1 VTGAAVGRGG
11 TSTWAAYYGK
21 ETELDYDVA
30 ILGAGVAGLAAGRT
44 LAAAGLRIAII
55 EARSRVGGRIF
66 TMHPT
71 TAGSAGPPV
80 ELGAEFIHGLPA
92 ESWELLREALLDTY
106 ELDGATLC
114 SVDGI
119 LQRHDEQREGG
130 ISILE
135 QMTQWL
141 AAQPPGRDMSFADYL
156 PLTDAS
162 PAARARAVEY
172 VEGFN
177 AADSTVIG
185 IAALARQQQAED
197 QIDSDRLFR
206 VLRGYDALPK
216 FLSQQLVAAGG
227 TVLLDSV
234 AQRIDW
240 QRGAVTVSGMR
251 DGNEAFSLS
260 AKRALISVPLGILQA
275 GTIEFA
281 PAPGNILTHARR
293 LKMGPVLRITLIFRK
308 RFWAKL
314 YVPEAPSEVQAGL
327 ERLSFLFT
335 HGASPPTW
343 WTPMPHTE
351 AMITAW
357 VAGPRALLMEQMRKA
372 AGNADALVEMC
383 LTTLANAFDLP
394 LLRLQKQLL
403 SWHTHDWQA
412 DPYALGAYSYA
423 PAGAVDASAMM
434 TEPVEG
440 TLYFAGEHT
449 DISGHW
455 GTVHGALRSGLRAAA
470 QLRDGIS

>member
-1 VTGAAVGRGG
+1 VTGASVGRGG
-11 TSTWAAYYGK
+11 ESAWAAYY
-21 ETELDYDVA
+21 EQESELDYDVA
-30 ILGAGVAGLAAGRT
+30 ILGAGVAGLAAGGT
-44 LAAAGLRIAII
+44 LAAAGLRIAVI
-55 EARSRVGGRIF
+55 EARDRVGGRIF
-66 TMHPT
+66 TMHPA
-71 TAGSAGPPV
+71 TAGTAGPPV
-80 ELGAEFIHGLPA
+80 ELGAEFIHGLPQ
-92 ESWELLREALLDTY
+92 ETWKLLREAQLDTY

-130 ISILE
+130 IGILE

-141 AAQPPGRDMSFADYL
+141 AAQAPGRDMSFAEYL
-156 PLTDAS
+156 PLTDTS
-162 PAARARAVEY
+162 PGARARAVEY

-177 AADSTVIG
+177 AADSAVIG
-185 IAALARQQQAED
+185 IAALARQQRAED
-197 QIDSDRLFR
+197 QIESDRLFR
-206 VLRGYDALPK
+206 LLRGYDALPK
-216 FLSQQLVAAGG
+216 FLAQQMVAAGG
-227 TVLLDSV
+227 SVLLESV
-234 AQRIDW
+234 AQRITW
-240 QRGAVTVSGMR
+240 KRGAVTIRGMR
-251 DGNEAFSLS
+251 NGNQAFSLS
-260 AKRALISVPLGILQA
+260 AKRALISVPLGVLQA
-275 GTIEFA
+275 GVIEFS
-281 PAPGNILTHARR
+281 PAPGNVLAHAQR

-314 YVPEAPSEVQAGL
+314 YVPEAPAGVQAGL

-335 HGASPPTW
+335 HGAAPPTW

-357 VAGPRALLMEQMRKA
+357 VAGPRALLMEQQRKS
-372 AGNADALVEMC
+372 AGNADALLEMC

-394 LLRLQKQLL
+394 LLRVQKQLL

-434 TEPVEG
+434 TEPVED

-449 DISGHW
+449 DTSGHW
-455 GTVHGALRSGLRAAA
+455 GTVHGALRSGIRAAA
-470 QLRDGIS
+470 QLQPAD

>member
-1 VTGAAVGRGG
+1 MTGASVGHGR
-11 TSTWAAYYGK
+11 TSAWAADYGQ
-21 ETELDYDVA
+21 ETQLDYDVA

-44 LAAAGLRIAII
+44 LAAAGLRIAVL
-55 EARSRVGGRIF
+55 EARGRVGGRIF
-66 TMHPT
+66 TMHPA
-71 TAGSAGPPV
+71 TAGMAGSPV
-80 ELGAEFIHGLPA
+80 ELGAEFIHGLPQ
-92 ESWELLREALLDTY
+92 ESWDLLREALLDTY

-130 ISILE
+130 IAILE

-141 AAQPPGRDMSFADYL
+141 AAQSPGSDMSFADYL

-177 AADSTVIG
+177 AADSGVIG
-185 IAALARQQQAED
+185 VAALARQQQAED

-216 FLSQQLVAAGG
+216 FLSQQMLAAGG
-227 TVLLDSV
+227 SVLLDSV
-234 AQRIDW
+234 VQRIAW
-240 QRGAVTVSGMR
+240 QRGAVKISGTR
-251 DGNEAFSLS
+251 NGNEAFGLS
-260 AKRALISVPLGILQA
+260 AKRALICVPLGVLQA
-275 GTIEFA
+275 DAIEFA
-281 PAPGNILTHARR
+281 PAPGNVLSHARR
-293 LKMGPVLRITLIFRK
+293 MRMGPVLRITLIFRK

-314 YVPEAPSEVQAGL
+314 YVPEAPAEVQAGL

-351 AMITAW
+351 PMITAW
-357 VAGPRALLMEQMRKA
+357 VAGPRALLMEQQRKA
-372 AGNADALVEMC
+372 AGGADALLEMC

-394 LLRLQKQLL
+394 LVRLQKQLV

-434 TEPVEG
+434 TQPVED
-440 TLYFAGEHT
+440 TLFFAGEHT
-449 DISGHW
+449 DTSGHW

-470 QLRDGIS
+470 QLQDGAV